1 MTCWSGICGS
11 LFCVPNTTCI
21 IFHFTYGNT
30 CALLLY
36 VTAFLFSSSCFIFF
50 FFILFLFY
58 TLLKVPS
65 GMKFFLP
72 FFAIFSQPTVI
83 VSKKSITSHSPLP
96 AKRYAPEVILCARQG
111 GNALCCSRSNR
122 VYCPS
127 VYHILPP
134 NYFSLLS
141 YSFNITSIITY

>member
-50 FFILFLFY
+50 FFYSFFILYIAESAFRHEVLPSFFCNIFPANRNCFKKVYHKPFTSACKEVCPRGHPLCQAGWKCSLLQQKQQGLLPLCLSHPTSKLFLTFILFL
-58 TLLKVPS
+58 
-65 GMKFFLP
+65 
-72 FFAIFSQPTVI
+72 
-83 VSKKSITSHSPLP
+83 
-96 AKRYAPEVILCARQG
+96 
-111 GNALCCSRSNR
+111 
-122 VYCPS
+122 
-127 VYHILPP
+127 
-134 NYFSLLS
+134 
-141 YSFNITSIITY
+141 